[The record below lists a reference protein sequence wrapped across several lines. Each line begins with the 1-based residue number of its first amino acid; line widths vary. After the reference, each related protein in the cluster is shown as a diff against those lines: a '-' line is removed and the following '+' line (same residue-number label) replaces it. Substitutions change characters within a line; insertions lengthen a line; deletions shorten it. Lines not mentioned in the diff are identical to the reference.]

1 MTTRLTVTEA
11 VRNFSEI
18 LGRVR
23 FKGERFILLRGGK
36 PVAELGPTDAAAPV
50 RLGELTEILEAL
62 PHLEPA
68 DAEGFARDVES
79 GRDAIGRGLPAP
91 WAS

>member
-1 MTTRLTVTEA
+1 MPTRLTVTEA

-23 FKGERFILLRGGK
+23 FKGERFVLLKGGK
-36 PVAELGPTDAAAPV
+36 PVAELGPAGAVGPV
-50 RLGELTEILEAL
+50 PLGELPAVLKGL
-62 PHLEPA
+62 PHLEPGDA
-68 DAEGFARDVES
+68 DRFAIDLET
-79 GRDAIGRGLPAP
+79 GRKAVGPTPGAP

>member
-1 MTTRLTVTEA
+1 MAKKLTVTEA

-23 FKGERFILLRGGK
+23 FKGERFVLLKGGK
-36 PVAELGPTDAAAPV
+36 PVAELAPTDAAAPV
-50 RLGELTEILEAL
+50 RLGDLPAILDAL
-62 PHLEPA
+62 PHLEPD
-68 DAEGFARDVES
+68 DAERFDNDLESAR
-79 GRDAIGRGLPAP
+79 GATGAAPAPP